1 MKVTKT
7 AAKKKAY
14 KAFQLFLRTLWTQ
27 TGQSQCYTCERY
39 YGFKNI
45 QVGHWVTGHGNA
57 TYINEDYV
65 RPQCK
70 GCNIFQ
76 NGRQGEFRDKLRKE
90 LGDKVVNALLLAAK
104 ETPAITVSDYQELEK
119 FYINALKDLVDKP
132 SVM

>member
-1 MKVTKT
+1 MKKITKT

-14 KAFQLFLRTLWTQ
+14 NAFQVYLRTLWTKD
-27 TGQSQCYTCERY
+27 GSVQCYTCERKY
-39 YGFKNI
+39 SFKDI

-57 TYINEDYV
+57 VYINEDYV

-90 LGDKVVNALLLAAK
+90 IGSKVVDALLLAAK
-104 ETPAITVSDYQELEK
+104 ESPKITVSDYQELEAWYK
-119 FYINALKDLVDKP
+119 LQLNNLLDK
-132 SVM
+132 